1 MIPFPA
7 TAQPVLAATQPGP
20 VNQIIGAILGLYALA
35 LIVMMILSWFPLRP
49 SGMPAQIQRV
59 LLRITD
65 PLVVPLR
72 RAMPSMGM
80 IDPSPLIVLLAV
92 LFLRGLV
99 LG

>member
-1 MIPFPA
+1 MTSVSSA
-7 TAQPVLAATQPGP
+7 SQPG
-20 VNQIIGAILGLYALA
+20 VIEQVVGALLLLYAVA
-35 LIVMMILSWFPLRP
+35 LIAMMVLSWFPLR
-49 SGMPAQIQRV
+49 SGGPVERLQRG

>member
-1 MIPFPA
+1 MLWA
-7 TAQPVLAATQPGP
+7 TTRPGVIEQIVGAVL
-20 VNQIIGAILGLYALA
+20 GAYALA
-35 LIVMMILSWFPLRP
+35 LIAMMLLSWFPLRP
-49 SGMPAQIQRV
+49 GGTPARVQRV

-92 LFLRGLV
+92 LFLRSLV

>member
-1 MIPFPA
+1 ML
-7 TAQPVLAATQPGP
+7 VAASEPGLFNEI
-20 VNQIIGAILGLYALA
+20 VAAALGLYALA
-35 LIVMMILSWFPLRP
+35 LIAMMLLSWFPLRP
-49 SGMPAQIQRV
+49 SGTPAQIQRF

-72 RAMPSMGM
+72 RSMPSMGM

-92 LFLRGLV
+92 LFLRGLL

>member
-1 MIPFPA
+1 M
-7 TAQPVLAATQPGP
+7 TLLVVSTEPG
-20 VNQIIGAILGLYALA
+20 VVSRVVAAILGLYALA
-35 LIVMMILSWFPLRP
+35 LIAMMVLSWFPLRP
-49 SGMPAQIQRV
+49 SGTAAQIQRM

-72 RAMPSMGM
+72 RSMPSMGM

>member
-1 MIPFPA
+1 M
-7 TAQPVLAATQPGP
+7 TGLLLASETGI
-20 VNQIIGAILGLYALA
+20 VNRIVADLLGLYALA
-35 LIVMMILSWFPLRP
+35 LFAMMILSWFPLRP
-49 SGMPAQIQRV
+49 SGTPAQIQRM

-72 RAMPSMGM
+72 RSMPSMGM

-92 LFLRGLV
+92 LFLRGLL

>member
-1 MIPFPA
+1 MTVF
-7 TAQPVLAATQPGP
+7 AAGPPGP
-20 VNQIIGAILGLYALA
+20 INVVVADLLSLYALA
-35 LIVMMILSWFPLRP
+35 LIAMMVLSWFPLRP
-49 SGMPAQIQRV
+49 DGPIAKVQRF

-72 RAMPSMGM
+72 NAMPSMGM

-92 LFLRGLV
+92 YFLRGLV

>member
-1 MIPFPA
+1 M
-7 TAQPVLAATQPGP
+7 TGLLLASETGV
-20 VNQIIGAILGLYALA
+20 VNRIVADLLGLYALA
-35 LIVMMILSWFPLRP
+35 LFAMMILSWFPLRP
-49 SGMPAQIQRV
+49 SGTPAQIQRM

-72 RAMPSMGM
+72 RSMPSMGM

-92 LFLRGLV
+92 LFLRGLL

>member
-1 MIPFPA
+1 MWLMGA
-7 TAQPVLAATQPGP
+7 SDPGP
-20 VNQIIGAILGLYALA
+20 VAQVVAAVLGLYAFC
-35 LIVMMILSWFPLRP
+35 LIAMMVLSWFPLNP
-49 SGMPAQIQRV
+49 SRTPAQIQRV

-72 RAMPSMGM
+72 RAMPSMGV
-80 IDPSPLIVLLAV
+80 IDASPLIVLLAV

>member
-1 MIPFPA
+1 MA
-7 TAQPVLAATQPGP
+7 
-20 VNQIIGAILGLYALA
+20 LGLYAFC
-35 LIVMMILSWFPLRP
+35 LIAMMVLSWFPLNP
-49 SGMPAQIQRV
+49 SRTPAQIQRV

-65 PLVVPLR
+65 PLVLPLR
-72 RAMPSMGM
+72 RSMPSMGM

>member
-1 MIPFPA
+1 MS
-7 TAQPVLAATQPGP
+7 VLAAGAEPG
-20 VNQIIGAILGLYALA
+20 VINQIVAAALGLYAVA
-35 LIVMMILSWFPLRP
+35 LIAMMILSWFPLRP
-49 SGMPAQIQRV
+49 GRMPAQIQRV

-65 PLVVPLR
+65 PLVIPLR

>member
-1 MIPFPA
+1 MN
-7 TAQPVLAATQPGP
+7 VLAVAGDPG
-20 VNQIIGAILGLYALA
+20 VVAQVVAAVLGLYAVA
-35 LIVMMILSWFPLRP
+35 LVAMMILSWFPLRP
-49 SGMPAQIQRV
+49 GGMPEQIQRV

>member
-1 MIPFPA
+1 MTLPL
-7 TAQPVLAATQPGP
+7 VAAEPG
-20 VNQIIGAILGLYALA
+20 VVSQVVAALLGLYALA
-35 LIVMMILSWFPLRP
+35 LIGMMVLSWFPLRP
-49 SGMPAQIQRV
+49 SGTPAQIQRV

-72 RAMPSMGM
+72 RSMPSMGM